1 MYLMPIPV
9 PIFVDGDKRLVQT
22 DWKRALRLL
31 RDSMEERYGEIV
43 VAGPWLPID
52 HPVAKEQTLEIID
65 ADERIRL
72 EPVIDQRVRPRAFW
86 LKELGRYRHRM
97 AELVAQARV
106 VHTSVNDPFRPLLEI
121 PLAMAMRR
129 KLPTVLVQDMDS
141 ILQIRA
147 LSEHANLRRKAFV
160 EVFTRALERS
170 VRAAA
175 ARADLSLLKGKAL
188 MGRYARFARN
198 PHEFHDTSYL
208 TSEMAP
214 ESDVERR
221 VATLTNGEK
230 RPLRLVYCG
239 RLVARKGV
247 TRAVDLVARA
257 RARGADVS
265 FEVIGNG
272 PEEAALR
279 DQVAAAGVGSAV
291 NLAGSAP
298 YGPPL
303 LRRLATFDAILFT
316 PTAED
321 TPRMI
326 FDGYAAGLPLVAD
339 GIPYVREREAEEGAA
354 VVLKSDADE
363 AAGQLIAL
371 AADRTKLVGLTRA
384 AVKAG
389 RYHSADAWYRRRAD
403 WTHEAIARRS

>member
-9 PIFVDGDKRLVQT
+9 PIFVDGERRLVQT

-31 RDSMEERYGEIV
+31 RDSLGERYGDVV

-52 HPVAKEQTLEIID
+52 HPVAREQELETID

-72 EPVIDQRVRPRAFW
+72 EPVIDQRVRTRSFW
-86 LKELGRYRHRM
+86 LREVARYRRRIG
-97 AELVAQARV
+97 ELVAQARV
-106 VHTSVNDPFRPLLEI
+106 VHTSVNDPFRPILEM

-129 KLPTVLVQDMDS
+129 GIPTVLVQDMDS

-147 LSEHANLRRKAFV
+147 LSEKASLRRKAFV
-160 EVFTRALERS
+160 EVFTRVLERS

-175 ARADLSLLKGKAL
+175 ARVDLALLKGKAL

-198 PHEFHDTSYL
+198 AHEFHDTSYL
-208 TSEMAP
+208 TSEMTPAS
-214 ESDVERR
+214 EIERR
-221 VATLTNGEK
+221 VSTLGEK
-230 RPLRLVYCG
+230 RPLRFVYCG

-257 RARGADVS
+257 RAMGADVT

-272 PEEAALR
+272 PEEPALR
-279 DQVAAAGVGSAV
+279 EQIAAAGVGQSV
-291 NLAGSAP
+291 KLAGSAP

-303 LRRLATFDAILFT
+303 LRRLATFDALLFT

-339 GIPYVREREAEEGAA
+339 GIPYVRERDSEEGAT
-354 VVLKSDADE
+354 VVLPGDPDA
-363 AAGQLIAL
+363 AAGQLLSL
-371 AADRTKLVGLTRA
+371 ARDPTPLVDLTRPA
-384 AVKAG
+384 LKSG
-389 RYHSADAWYRRRAD
+389 H
-403 WTHEAIARRS
+403 